1 MRKQLWSCAAAI
13 ILLPAGLCHGMDE
26 ASHPYAEPAPGYLR
40 QFAQD
45 GRKVFVLERYDADG
59 KLVARTVET
68 AGDVVIDSP
77 VERTIA
83 GQRIKLRGLDACP
96 TPDVV
101 YNRVQT
107 WTCVDAA
114 RDYAEAIY
122 NKRASVIL
130 CKTML
135 LSSRADQPV
144 PASCFLL
151 AGGDGEPLRTINDDD
166 SMVFLGLAGI
176 GRLPDGRSRR
186 PDLGEL
192 QRLSH
197 AMGFQN
203 AN

>member
-1 MRKQLWSCAAAI
+1 MLS
-13 ILLPAGLCHGMDE
+13 PAGLCYGMDVD
-26 ASHPYAEPAPGYLR
+26 SHPYAEPATAYLG
-40 QFAQD
+40 QFAREGQ
-45 GRKVFVLERYDADG
+45 KVFVLERYDADG
-59 KLVARTVET
+59 NLVTQTVEP
-68 AGDVVIDSP
+68 AGDVVIDGP
-77 VERTIA
+77 VERMIA

-130 CKTML
+130 CKTTL
-135 LSSRADQPV
+135 LSSTADQPV

-151 AGGDGEPLRTINDDD
+151 AGGGGEPLRTINDDD
-166 SMVFLGLAGI
+166 SMVFLGLASI
-176 GRLPDGRSRR
+176 GRLPDGQSRR
-186 PDLGEL
+186 PDLDES

>member
-1 MRKQLWSCAAAI
+1 MAI
-13 ILLPAGLCHGMDE
+13 MLLPAGLCHGMDE
-26 ASHPYAEPAPGYLR
+26 ASRPYAEPAVAYLR
-40 QFAQD
+40 QFAQK
-45 GRKVFVLERYDADG
+45 GQKAFVLERYDADG
-59 KLVARTVET
+59 TLVARTVEP
-68 AGDVVIDSP
+68 AGDIVIDGP

-83 GQRIKLRGLDACP
+83 GHRIKLRGLDACP
-96 TPDVV
+96 TRDVI

-114 RDYAEAIY
+114 RDYADAIY

-130 CKTML
+130 CKTNL
-135 LSSRADQPV
+135 LASTADQPV

-166 SMVFLGLAGI
+166 SMVFLGLASI

-186 PDLGEL
+186 PDLDNS

-197 AMGFQN
+197 SMGFQN